1 MQLCVAWLTLRG
13 IGPADGAS
21 IKKEL
26 ATMLS
31 RIAFAALALTAPVV
45 TACTDQVAD
54 ELEVDDASEGD
65 ASKADIVSGTYTYYF
80 VKPDLKRCAA
90 PFCGG
95 VYYQLANA
103 TTTRCLDGKKAEWCY
118 AAGQNTSR
126 LGLGETGL
134 ASYLGALNGSA
145 LSDGSKVLVRAV
157 IGTKHWGANLGNF
170 AELRPSEAW
179 IGQGPNE
186 AAGPLA
192 KIEDTGVRCIT
203 FPCPSLRERKLNS
216 SVRADIAELGW
227 DKSGANDEQI
237 GEALDRM
244 HTDGLIV
251 AGYRTT
257 VTGPGGEAKARSV
270 TQFYLRATDEVAEKQ
285 CFVGGCSGQV
295 CSDRE
300 GVISTCEWREEYA
313 CYQSATCEVQTDGNC
328 GWTQTAELQACL
340 GN

>member
-1 MQLCVAWLTLRG
+1 
-13 IGPADGAS
+13 
-21 IKKEL
+21 
-26 ATMLS
+26 MLS
-31 RIAFAALALTAPVV
+31 RIALAAVALSAPVL

-54 ELEVDDASEGD
+54 ELDVDDASEGD
-65 ASKADIVSGTYTYYF
+65 ASKADVSGGTYTYYF
-80 VKPDLKRCAA
+80 VKPDLRRCAA
-90 PFCGG
+90 PYCGG
-95 VYYQLANA
+95 VHYRLANA
-103 TTTRCLDGKKAEWCY
+103 ETTRCADGKKAEWCY
-118 AAGQNTSR
+118 AAGQTTTR
-126 LGLGETGL
+126 LGLGEVGM
-134 ASYLGALNGSA
+134 AKYLEALSGSA
-145 LSDGSKVLVRAV
+145 FGDGSKVLVRAL
-157 IGTKHWGANLGNF
+157 IGSKDWGNGLGRF

-227 DKSGANDEQI
+227 DKSDATDEQI
-237 GEALDRM
+237 GVALDKM

-257 VTGPGGEAKARSV
+257 VSGPGGQAKGRSV
-270 TQFYLRATDEVAEKQ
+270 TQFYLRATDEVTEKQ

-295 CSDRE
+295 CSDQE
-300 GVISTCEWREEYA
+300 GVITTCEWREEYA
-313 CYQSATCEVQTDGNC
+313 CYREATCEVQTDGNC
-328 GWTQTAELQACL
+328 GWTQTAALQACL